1 MPIEETNTVH
11 ADGMKYMYKMAT
23 LCNTSLCIVRVVL
36 KRNSS
41 NDKVLSWKSTDMD
54 RIKFR
59 KLYLTSKLP
68 TEIAL
73 QTRQYSGSRGTVDNA
88 ISIIIVWLK
97 VRTIW
102 D

>member
-1 MPIEETNTVH
+1 
-11 ADGMKYMYKMAT
+11 
-23 LCNTSLCIVRVVL
+23 
-36 KRNSS
+36 
-41 NDKVLSWKSTDMD
+41 MD